1 MTAKD
6 EDYFFWIGFCL
17 YIIQATEETLA
28 EVLTIT
34 LPKHGIITVKS
45 LEADTEEHRRKTL
58 GQLVRKLLK
67 RARIDP
73 GIEKQLDSFLSQR
86 NLFVHSLQQCYSFD
100 TSEGRQAA
108 IAFCQELA
116 TDAYQLWLTLSGV
129 LFATFG
135 ALDAI
140 TKGTVHIDWNSLPL
154 KLSKSLKDIACA
166 YPAII
171 RNKKFNEEG

>member
-1 MTAKD
+1 MTAKE
-6 EDYFFWIGFCL
+6 EDYYFWIGFCL
-17 YIIQATEETLA
+17 YTVQATEQTLA
-28 EVLTIT
+28 EVLTVT

-58 GQLVRKLLK
+58 GHLTRKLLK
-67 RARIDP
+67 RARIDS
-73 GIEKQLDSFLSQR
+73 GIEKRLDSFLSRR
-86 NLFVHSLQQCYSFD
+86 NLLVHSFQQCYSFG

-116 TDAYQLWLTLSGV
+116 TDAYELSLILSGV

-135 ALDAI
+135 ELEAI
-140 TKGTVHIDWNSLPL
+140 TKGAVHIDWDSLPME
-154 KLSKSLKDIACA
+154 LSKSLKEIACA

-171 RNKKFNEEG
+171 RNKKFNEE